1 MTTHPVQRFGMVI
14 GLKPECEARYRDL
27 HAGPG
32 VRHIL
37 KAAGIRNFNIYLQ
50 VMPDGNQYEF
60 AYYEYTG
67 PDHAAAM
74 AGLAAN
80 PDYQPWLA
88 ECDAMQIPL
97 PGQASWAMMD
107 CVYFQE

>member
-1 MTTHPVQRFGMVI
+1 MATHPVQRFGMVI
-14 GLKPECEARYRDL
+14 GLKPESEVRYREL

-37 KAAGIRNFNIYLQ
+37 AAAQIRNFNIFLQ
-50 VMPDGNQYEF
+50 VMPDGRLYEF

-67 PDHAAAM
+67 PDHAADM

-80 PDYQPWLA
+80 PDYQP
-88 ECDAMQIPL
+88 
-97 PGQASWAMMD
+97 
-107 CVYFQE
+107 